1 MMWNKIGSR
10 FCLALNVNDGAP
22 IAKAAR
28 LLQENPRKNAK
39 ATRAPPRMLQSLS
52 QATELK
58 AKRKEIAQNFLF
70 LKEMLKLIDH
80 PAQSAYITELS

>member
-1 MMWNKIGSR
+1 MQTMGPSIEKVDR
-10 FCLALNVNDGAP
+10 VVA
-22 IAKAAR
+22 AKPA
-28 LLQENPRKNAK
+28 ENAE
-39 ATRAPPRMLQSLS
+39 AMRAPPRMLQSLS

-58 AKRKEIAQNFLF
+58 AKRKEIAQNFLL

>member
-1 MMWNKIGSR
+1 MQTMGPS
-10 FCLALNVNDGAP
+10 
-22 IAKAAR
+22 IAKADRAVATKPA
-28 LLQENPRKNAK
+28 ENAE
-39 ATRAPPRMLQSLS
+39 AMRAPPRMLQSLS

-58 AKRKEIAQNFLF
+58 AKRKEIAQNFLL

>member
-1 MMWNKIGSR
+1 MGPS
-10 FCLALNVNDGAP
+10 
-22 IAKAAR
+22 IAKADRAVATKPS
-28 LLQENPRKNAK
+28 ENAE
-39 ATRAPPRMLQSLS
+39 AMRAPPRMLQSLS
-52 QATELK
+52 QATKLK